1 MEVELEMDTSS
12 VLGNESLENR
22 SGRLSNK
29 IEDMVSTN
37 SDIGIIRV
45 ERFFHHGMKKV
56 EWSLL
61 MKMINQFLFQDV
73 I

>member
-1 MEVELEMDTSS
+1 MDTSS

-29 IEDMVSTN
+29 IEDMVSAN
-37 SDIGIIRV
+37 SDIGITRV
-45 ERFFHHGMKKV
+45 ERSFLLGMKKV

-61 MKMINQFLFQDV
+61 MKMINQSLFQDV
-73 I
+73 T